1 MERLVYIK
9 KEVLSPP
16 LSKQIPIERKNGS
29 FYNNNPT
36 HPTDFDIIL
45 ISDKY
50 RESNEVGNYIIYH
63 LSFF

>member
-1 MERLVYIK
+1 MFFEKLLKEINWIFCIKLCGVIGIYK

-36 HPTDFDIIL
+36 HPTD
-45 ISDKY
+45 
-50 RESNEVGNYIIYH
+50 
-63 LSFF
+63 